1 MDEVPA
7 DLVRALERAAEL
19 EHAVLLQYLFAAASL
34 KRSGDGGVDELDLV
48 RIRGWEATL
57 LGIAR
62 EEMAHL
68 AAVSGLLIAVGS
80 VPWLVRPGLPGG
92 RLEAREPALK
102 LERFG
107 PRSLGRFIELERE
120 ESQTI
125 SGHYAWIRGELV
137 RLDAAGARVVREPPV
152 DRVDGWGISG
162 GARFRQ
168 VTDVAAA
175 LEVIDAIVGQG
186 AGGEESHLERL
197 LRIAAELARAGFDPA
212 RAVAANPALGADAG
226 TSIADPATARVA
238 AAFAAAY
245 QAMALLLDRYY
256 AASQAGSAA
265 AARTRRVAQ
274 GLMSGVLRPLGE
286 ILTGLP
292 IGASAPGSA
301 CGPTYA
307 WDRRIDRTASGA
319 ALADML
325 AAAGASLAGVR
336 PDVPRLVLIGENLRL
351 AARLVGAED

>member
-34 KRSGDGGVDELDLV
+34 KRRGDGGVDELDLDQ
-48 RIRGWEATL
+48 IRGWEATL
-57 LGIAR
+57 LRIAR

-68 AAVSGLLIAVGS
+68 AAVSSLLIAVGS
-80 VPWLVRPGLPGG
+80 VPWLVRPGLAGG
-92 RLEAREPALK
+92 RLAADAPALR

-107 PRSLGRFIELERE
+107 PRSLGRFVELERE
-120 ESQTI
+120 ESRTI
-125 SGHYAWIRGELV
+125 SGHYAWIRRELV
-137 RLDAAGARVVREPPV
+137 RLDADGVRVVKAAPV

-168 VTDVAAA
+168 VTDIAAA
-175 LEVIDAIVGQG
+175 VAVIDAIVGQG
-186 AGGEESHLERL
+186 AGGEDSHLERL
-197 LRIAAELARAGFDPA
+197 LSVAAELAGAGFDPS

-226 TSIADPATARVA
+226 TPIADPDTARVA

-256 AASQAGSAA
+256 AASQAGSVVAT
-265 AARTRRVAQ
+265 RTRRVAQ

-286 ILTGLP
+286 VLTGLP
-292 IGASAPGSA
+292 VGATAPGSA
-301 CGPTYA
+301 CGPTFA
-307 WDRRIDRTASGA
+307 WDRRIDRTASRATLA
-319 ALADML
+319 AML
-325 AAAGASLAGVR
+325 AAAGASLGVGR
-336 PDVPRLVLIGENLRL
+336 PTVPRLALIGENLRL
-351 AARLVGAED
+351 AARLVGEEE